1 MIAPSSY
8 NLETFSASIFLLLLF
23 LVPHKKKNT
32 IFKWQPVV
40 LILKVSLHQVSSDS
54 SRSAQTGQT
63 VQLLAARSEKRYN
76 CLKSFDCKTNVFAH
90 LKNILI
96 AADAHFKDSL
106 LALKNKLHI
115 HFFWEIQIGVIIS
128 FTIKTYKRHIAIYT
142 MVTMI
147 GGQ

>member
-1 MIAPSSY
+1 MI
-8 NLETFSASIFLLLLF
+8 L
-23 LVPHKKKNT
+23 
-32 IFKWQPVV
+32 KWQPVV
-40 LILKVSLHQVSSDS
+40 PILKVSLHQVSSDS

-63 VQLLAARSEKRYN
+63 VQLLAARSEKDRIVS
-76 CLKSFDCKTNVFAH
+76 LLIAKPFAH